1 MREDKKGLSR
11 NVCSVQSSRRR
22 EYNVWRRSK
31 SLKVRAQ
38 MFRISA
44 KVEFVEEVYEYYCL
58 TKDIGFLLKNIDA
71 IEKNCAYIERFVRPD
86 GLLDSHVYYEDQ
98 VIKDGS
104 VLQAQMFA
112 VNAFRLMAQIEKLL
126 AREKKSA
133 YYTDIARRL
142 ADSAAQDFPVGFWN
156 PEKTVLIFD

>member
-1 MREDKKGLSR
+1 MQRSAFASARVQRLATQQKSESKGAD
-11 NVCSVQSSRRR
+11 VPYFGQRRIC
-22 EYNVWRRSK
+22 RRG
-31 SLKVRAQ
+31 LRV
-38 MFRISA
+38 
-44 KVEFVEEVYEYYCL
+44 
-58 TKDIGFLLKNIDA
+58 LLPYQRHRFSFKNIDA

-98 VIKDGS
+98 VIKDGP

-142 ADSAAQDFPVGFWN
+142 ADSAVQDFPVGFWS

>member
-11 NVCSVQSSRRR
+11 NVCSVQPSRRR

-44 KVEFVEEVYEYYCL
+44 NVEFVEEVYEYYCL
-58 TKDIGFLLKNIDA
+58 TKDIGFLLKNINA

-98 VIKDGS
+98 VIKDGP

-142 ADSAAQDFPVGFWN
+142 ADSAVQDFPVGFWN
-156 PEKTVLIFD
+156 PEKCRIDF